1 MNRSEKIKTEIE
13 NLKNEDNSTYLKKI
27 LKKNIDIH
35 TIAYFAYDDLSYNPY
50 RQNIS
55 RAVLYNNEL
64 KTRTKQTYFMM
75 ISAVATLISTII
87 ALVTVITND

>member
-1 MNRSEKIKTEIE
+1 MNRNEKIKTEIE
-13 NLKNEDNSTYLKKI
+13 SLKNEDNTAYLKKI
-27 LKKNIDIH
+27 LEKNIDIH
-35 TIAYFAYDDLSYNPY
+35 TIAYFAYDDLLHNPY

-64 KTRTKQTYFMM
+64 KTRTKQTCFMM

-87 ALVTVITND
+87 ALITVLTK